1 MSGRTTALLV
11 VIAALALAY
20 AYPLRVYLAQQAE
33 IDRLVTSQ
41 EQQRQRIAGLTE
53 ALSKWDD
60 DEYVIAQART
70 RLKYVRPGEVAYIV
84 VDDPG
89 GPGASGSG
97 PATGTGSWVGQ
108 VWSTIQAADGPGPG
122 ESAP

>member
-1 MSGRTTALLV
+1 LLV
-11 VIAALALAY
+11 VVAALALAY

-33 IDRLVTSQ
+33 IDRLVNSQ
-41 EQQRQRIAGLTE
+41 EQQRQRIAALTE

-60 DEYVIAQART
+60 DEYVIAQARW

-84 VDDPG
+84 VDDQGSPG
-89 GPGASGSG
+89 SAGRR

-108 VWSTIQAADGPGPG
+108 VWSTIQAADGTGTGELGP
-122 ESAP
+122 